1 MRSKL
6 FLPPKSFYFSSF
18 LPFFLNNPSCCFVDA
33 PPTSEGMPSPFTVE
47 AELIPII
54 VEVPA
59 EQKIVGSDVTS
70 VSVRGEDNDS
80 VLGGGD
86 QH

>member
-1 MRSKL
+1 
-6 FLPPKSFYFSSF
+6 
-18 LPFFLNNPSCCFVDA
+18 
-33 PPTSEGMPSPFTVE
+33 MPSPFTVE